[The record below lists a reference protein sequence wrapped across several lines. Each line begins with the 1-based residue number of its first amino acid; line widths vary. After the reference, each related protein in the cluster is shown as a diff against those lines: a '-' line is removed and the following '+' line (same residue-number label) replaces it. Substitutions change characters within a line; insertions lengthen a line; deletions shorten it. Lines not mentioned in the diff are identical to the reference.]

1 MKGVTDRTYDRTYVE
16 GRVGVKECIPSSKE
30 VLTNYEIIIRFLS
43 GRGCLISVGCK
54 QIAFED
60 NQMAMEAL
68 SAYVANPYEE
78 SKKWN
83 QIFNQ

>member
-1 MKGVTDRTYDRTYVE
+1 MKEVDRTYDE
-16 GRVGVKECIPSSKE
+16 GLLMAKEYIPSSKE
-30 VLTNYEIIIRFLS
+30 VLTNHEINIRFLS

>member
-1 MKGVTDRTYDRTYVE
+1 MKEVDRTYDRTYVE
-16 GRVGVKECIPSSKE
+16 DRVGVKECISSSKE
-30 VLTNYEIIIRFLS
+30 VLANYEINIRFLS